1 MNWGVQPVTPRQFQP
16 CMQQTNKL
24 NLASDS
30 ANEHKRDIA
39 IVSNMEIFFLSI
51 RQVSLRSRSDLT
63 NEIYVGL
70 ILIELVSVYIQQK
83 LIKCAV
89 LIAILQAILSLC
101 VQERTI

>member
-1 MNWGVQPVTPRQFQP
+1 MNWGVQPLTPRQFQP
-16 CMQQTNKL
+16 CMQRTNKL
-24 NLASDS
+24 NLASD
-30 ANEHKRDIA
+30 EHKRDIA

-51 RQVSLRSRSDLT
+51 RQVSLRSRSGLT

-70 ILIELVSVYIQQK
+70 ILIEHVSVYIQQK